1 MASKPGGAIQGTFP
15 SLKAGRSIRY
25 ASTLERDL
33 LFVLEYEQQVI
44 RYQEQPFQV
53 EAVLEDNRTHK
64 YTPDY
69 AIWTAQER
77 VLVECK
83 PATKLGDPHT
93 QQQIQIGTG
102 WSQANDWRFVVIT
115 DADLRQGERLAN
127 LKLLWRYSRLPVDA
141 ATCREYLARCIRKM
155 SVLELAQE
163 PACVPVVLHMIFHHY
178 LQTDLSQP
186 LTVHSPVW
194 R

>member
-1 MASKPGGAIQGTFP
+1 MVDKPGGAIQGTFP
-15 SLKAGRSIRY
+15 SLKSGRSVRY
-25 ASTLERDL
+25 TSTLERDL
-33 LFVLEYEQQVI
+33 LFVLEYEQQII

-53 EAVLEDNRTHK
+53 QAVSDDNQAHS

-69 AIWTAQER
+69 AIWTQRDR

-83 PATKLGDPHT
+83 PAARLDDAHT
-93 QQQIQIGTG
+93 QQQIQIGTS
-102 WSQANDWRFVVIT
+102 WSQENNWQFVVIT
-115 DADLRQGERLAN
+115 DVDLRQGERLAN
-127 LKLLWRYSRLPVDA
+127 LKLLWRYSRLPVEEKTYRD
-141 ATCREYLARCIRKM
+141 YLARCGEGM

-163 PACVPVVLHMIFHHY
+163 PPCVPVVLHMIFHHY